1 MKRWVTVGIALVAG
15 ALTLKTMEW
24 AQEGPRF
31 GRGIDEG
38 GMNRRGSF
46 PASGR
51 LLALLESDRVRT
63 GLGLTD
69 QQVDRLRQI
78 VVEGEKVSIK
88 ARSEM
93 AVRGIELREMLRAD
107 NPDRATVL
115 KKVDELSALRA
126 AMAKQHVEELLAAK
140 SVLTPEQQKKIR
152 TFVQSRMSG
161 EMMRRRW
168 GGRPPGGPEEP
179 GGRPAGPPTPPRR
192 PEGEPRE

>member
-1 MKRWVTVGIALVAG
+1 MKRWITVGIALVLG
-15 ALTLKTMEW
+15 ALTLKTMVW
-24 AQEGPRF
+24 AQEGPPW
-31 GRGIDEG
+31 RGGFDEG
-38 GMNRRGSF
+38 GMNRRGAF

-51 LLALLESDRVRT
+51 LLALLESDRVKT

-78 VVEGEKVSIK
+78 VVDGEKASIK
-88 ARSEM
+88 TRSEM

-107 NPDRATVL
+107 NPDRAVVL

-126 AMAKQHVEELLAAK
+126 TMAKQHVESLLAAK

-152 TFVQSRMSG
+152 TFVESRMGG
-161 EMMRRRW
+161 EMMRRRSR
-168 GGRPPGGPEEP
+168 GRPPGSPEEP
-179 GGRPAGPPTPPRR
+179 GGRPAGPPPPPRH